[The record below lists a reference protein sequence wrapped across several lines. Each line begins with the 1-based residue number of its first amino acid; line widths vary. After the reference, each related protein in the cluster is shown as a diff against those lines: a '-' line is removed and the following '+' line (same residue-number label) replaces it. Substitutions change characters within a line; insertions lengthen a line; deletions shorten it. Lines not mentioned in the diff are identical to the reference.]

1 MTENDYD
8 NNEIQEVD
16 DNEITEEQIQ
26 EPVIDVEKSKRT
38 KKDRS
43 PAQQAAFKKCLEARK
58 KRAEEQLALKEKKD
72 KMKEE
77 VEEEVEQHIK
87 QVKRKPKKKVVVEQS
102 SDDEPEVIYIKKP
115 KRRKAKK
122 RVIVEESSD
131 SEDEYVKPKKS
142 KSVEK
147 QSAIKKA
154 QMKQEAHAQEEEQ
167 EEQESV
173 RAPQARRLE
182 PAPEAHWEPQGTL
195 DPNTTTRSTRR
206 ASRTRTR
213 FNRSISIL

>member
-16 DNEITEEQIQ
+16 DNEITEEQTQ

-87 QVKRKPKKKVVVEQS
+87 QVKRKPRMGIGMGGLGGALAGVVCGS
-102 SDDEPEVIYIKKP
+102 
-115 KRRKAKK
+115 
-122 RVIVEESSD
+122 
-131 SEDEYVKPKKS
+131 
-142 KSVEK
+142 
-147 QSAIKKA
+147 
-154 QMKQEAHAQEEEQ
+154 
-167 EEQESV
+167 
-173 RAPQARRLE
+173 
-182 PAPEAHWEPQGTL
+182 
-195 DPNTTTRSTRR
+195 
-206 ASRTRTR
+206 
-213 FNRSISIL
+213 

>member
-16 DNEITEEQIQ
+16 DNEITEEQTQ

-77 VEEEVEQHIK
+77 VDGEVEQHIK
-87 QVKRKPKKKVVVEQS
+87 QVKRKPKKKVVVEES

-147 QSAIKKA
+147 QSAINKA
-154 QMKQEAHAQEEEQ
+154 QMKQEAQAQEEEQ
-167 EEQESV
+167 QEQEYISK
-173 RAPQARRLE
+173 
-182 PAPEAHWEPQGTL
+182 L
-195 DPNTTTRSTRR
+195 DLMREMG
-206 ASRTRTR
+206 
-213 FNRSISIL
+213 F